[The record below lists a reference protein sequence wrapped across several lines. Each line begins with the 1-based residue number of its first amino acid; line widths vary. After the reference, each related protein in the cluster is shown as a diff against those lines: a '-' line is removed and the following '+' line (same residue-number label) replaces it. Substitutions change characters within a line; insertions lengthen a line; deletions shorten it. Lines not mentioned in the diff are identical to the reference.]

1 MSRIVYVNGEFVPEA
16 EAKVS
21 VFDRGFL
28 FADGVYEVTPIV
40 NGKLVDYD
48 AHIER
53 LDRSLNELKMAW
65 PCTRDELHAMHLELV
80 KRNKLREGIIY
91 MQVTRGVADRM
102 FNFPKDIK
110 SSLVAF
116 PQVMALV
123 DNPNARTGVK
133 IVTTPDIRWLR
144 RDIKS
149 VMLLAPVLGKQE
161 AYEKGAN
168 EAWMVEDGHVTE
180 GTSSNAYIVKDGK
193 VITRALS
200 NRILAGCTRR
210 ALKRLSAEHNIE
222 IEERL
227 FTLEE
232 ALRRRRSFPHQR
244 LPVRHANHRN
254 RRPPHR
260 RWTAGASDTE
270 AAGVVSGRGDFV
282 TFLLPLREKVDRAP
296 DLIRGARRMRG
307 WCSES

>member
-1 MSRIVYVNGEFVPEA
+1 MSRPESRIAYVNGEYLPES

-21 VFDRGFL
+21 IFDRGFL
-28 FADGVYEVTPIV
+28 FADGVYEVTPVV

-53 LDRSLNELKMAW
+53 LDRSLNELQMAW
-65 PCTRDELHAMHLELV
+65 PCTKPELRAMHEELV
-80 KRNKLREGIIY
+80 KRNSLNEGIIY

-102 FNFPKDIK
+102 FNFPKDIT

-116 PQVMALV
+116 PQVMTLV
-123 DNPNARTGVK
+123 DNTNARTGVK

-161 AYEKGAN
+161 AYEKGAH
-168 EAWMVEDGHVTE
+168 EAWMVEDGYVTE
-180 GTSSNAYIVKDGK
+180 GTSSNAYIVVGNKI
-193 VITRALS
+193 ITRPLS

-210 ALKRLSAEHNIE
+210 ALFRLSKDHGVE

-227 FTLEE
+227 FTPEE
-232 ALRRRRSFPHQR
+232 AYAADEAFLTSASQFVMPITEIDGHRIGGGQPGPVTRKLRELFWKRRRLS
-244 LPVRHANHRN
+244 
-254 RRPPHR
+254 
-260 RWTAGASDTE
+260 
-270 AAGVVSGRGDFV
+270 AAPS
-282 TFLLPLREKVDRAP
+282 A
-296 DLIRGARRMRG
+296 
-307 WCSES
+307 